1 MGDPRRL
8 RNKIERP
15 KRLWDTDRIKHDKAL
30 RTEYGLKKSGEVWR
44 AQAAELRKYRREA
57 RRLLSLTPEEREKEE
72 GKILT
77 KLARLGIM
85 KQGKIDDVLA
95 LEVKDVLERRLQT
108 LVAKKGLGR
117 TMKQA
122 RQLITHG
129 FIGINGKRITVPGYM
144 VTVEEEKGIGYIK
157 SFDINAG
164 IATEG
169 EEAPAEKA
177 GAPKEEA
184 KEEKAPEKKEEPK
197 EEKPKE
203 KPGAKAEEKPA
214 PEAKA
219 A

>member
-15 KRLWDTDRIKHDKAL
+15 KRLWDKDRIKHDKAL
-30 RTEYGLKKSGEVWR
+30 RTEYGLKKSGEIWR
-44 AQAAELRKYRREA
+44 SQTAELRKYRREA

-72 GKILT
+72 NKILT

-129 FIGINGKRITVPGYM
+129 FIGINGNRVTIPGYM

-177 GAPKEEA
+177 EA
-184 KEEKAPEKKEEPK
+184 PK
-197 EEKPKE
+197 EEKPEE
-203 KPGAKAEEKPA
+203 KPKEEPKPEAKEKAEEKPA